1 MNLSKTIL
9 LTSGAVLV
17 ATFFLVSTNDNT
29 HQQPLISKSTLDK
42 PTQTLPTPSQSPT
55 LLAKNEVIVSEVV
68 AQQSEV
74 SSEKSVLAPDEPI
87 TEEQQREELQAF
99 QKSLKLKDTKR
110 TAHPVN
116 EDFINEDID
125 YDWAYEHEQHIHQVV
140 NSDQKHGFSIQNLQ
154 CRSTKCELELTATP
168 ENSMYLAAMFAQTIG
183 QQPWH
188 DKKASVSFDPTVI
201 GNTIK
206 VEIGRDE
213 NSIKLF

>member
-1 MNLSKTIL
+1 MNLSRTIL
-9 LTSGAVLV
+9 LTSCAVVV
-17 ATFFLVSTNDNT
+17 ATTLLLVSTNDNT
-29 HQQPLISKSTLDK
+29 HQQSSISKTASDK
-42 PTQTLPTPSQSPT
+42 PTQTQPTPSQSPT

-68 AQQSEV
+68 AQQSKA
-74 SSEKSVLAPDEPI
+74 SSEKSVLAPEEPI
-87 TEEQQREELQAF
+87 TEEQQREQLQAF

-125 YDWAYEHEQHIHQVV
+125 YDWAYEQEQHIHQVV
-140 NSDQKHGFSIQNLQ
+140 NSDQKHGFIIQNLQ

-168 ENSMYLAAMFAQTIG
+168 ENSMYIAAMFAQTIG

-188 DKKASVSFDPTVI
+188 DKKASVGFDPTVI

-213 NSIKLF
+213 NSIKL